1 MMRSL
6 RVLSRMLD
14 YPQAA
19 LQTHADELVDALRS
33 EAVFSGATTKALV
46 HCMET
51 LRDGDLYDLQAGFV
65 DTFDRGRARS
75 LYLFEHVHGESRDR
89 GQAMV
94 DLGTSYRTSG
104 LRIDQRELPDYL
116 PLFLEF
122 LSTLPAQEA
131 NEWLQAVAELVAH
144 LHARLC
150 AKASPYAAVLAA
162 VLELTGQSVDTT
174 LANEA
179 MDDDQPEALDAAW
192 EEPLVEFGSPATG
205 CAQANESAGARP
217 LKITRGQRRM

>member
-1 MMRSL
+1 MIRSL
-6 RVLSRMLD
+6 RVLSRILD
-14 YPQAA
+14 YPQAG
-19 LQTHADELVDALRS
+19 LQTHADEMLDALHCDG
-33 EAVFSGATTKALV
+33 VFTDATTKALAE
-46 HCMET
+46 CIEM

-94 DLGTSYRTSG
+94 DLGTSYRASG

-122 LSTLPAQEA
+122 LSTLPAQETT
-131 NEWLQAVAELVAH
+131 EWLQAVAELVAL

-162 VLELTGQSVDTT
+162 VLELAGHPVATEPVD
-174 LANEA
+174 EA
-179 MDDDQPEALDAAW
+179 LDDDQPEALDAAW
-192 EEPLVEFGSPATG
+192 AEPLVEFGPPATG
-205 CAQANESAGARP
+205 CGQAGDSAGAQP
-217 LKITRGQRRM
+217 LNITREKRRM